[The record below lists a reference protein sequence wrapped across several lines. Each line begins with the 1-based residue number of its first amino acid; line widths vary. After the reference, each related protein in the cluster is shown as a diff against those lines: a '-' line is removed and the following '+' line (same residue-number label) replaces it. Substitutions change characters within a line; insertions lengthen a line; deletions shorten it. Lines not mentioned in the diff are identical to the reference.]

1 MIARLGL
8 FLGCLALP
16 LAAQTHAPGT
26 LSNGGVTRASAMVD
40 SVFVDRL
47 VPEARIEGGDWASY
61 LLARLGAGPIPDTL
75 GIQVKVDTSRIE
87 VRGRLQDLP
96 LEARQ
101 LLGPLA
107 LMVDSTTEVSA
118 DVVLQRTGPRVA
130 RFWLRGLEVNGF
142 RLPELV
148 LRQMMAQVGRQY
160 PALTASGRDLY
171 VEVPADGIIAL
182 DDGALR
188 LAIPNPAA
196 GKPAA
201 GDPPPRTPRP

>member
-1 MIARLGL
+1 MIARIGL
-8 FLGCLALP
+8 LLACAALP
-16 LAAQTHAPGT
+16 AAAQTHAPGT
-26 LSNGGVTRASAMVD
+26 LSNGGVARASALVD
-40 SVFVDRL
+40 SVFVDRV

-75 GIQVKVDTSRIE
+75 GIQVAVDTSRIE
-87 VRGRLQDLP
+87 VRGRLKDLP
-96 LEARQ
+96 AEARQ

-107 LMVDSTTEVSA
+107 LMVDSSTEVAA

-142 RLPELV
+142 PFPELL

-171 VEVPADGIIAL
+171 VEVPPDGIIAL
-182 DDGALR
+182 DEGAVR
-188 LAIPNPAA
+188 LAISTPTG

-201 GDPPPRTPRP
+201 SDPPPKTPRL